1 MTHETAFFIFL
12 GIAAFVVTLIVVY
25 ALWTGISHD

>member
-1 MTHETAFFIFL
+1 MTAFFIFL
-12 GIAAFVVTLIVVY
+12 GIAALVVTLIVVY

>member
-1 MTHETAFFIFL
+1 MTPFFTFL
-12 GIAAFVVTLIVVY
+12 AISAAVVTLIVVY

>member
-1 MTHETAFFIFL
+1 MTPFWVFL
-12 GIAAFVVTLIVVY
+12 AISVVVVAVIVVY

>member
-1 MTHETAFFIFL
+1 MTHATAVWAFL
-12 GIAAFVVTLIVVY
+12 GISALVVALIVVY

>member
-1 MTHETAFFIFL
+1 MTAFFVFL

>member
-1 MTHETAFFIFL
+1 MTAFLVFL
-12 GIAAFVVTLIVVY
+12 GIAALVVTLIVVY

>member
-1 MTHETAFFIFL
+1 MIHLTAFWIFL
-12 GIAAFVVTLIVVY
+12 GISAAVVGLIVVY

>member
-1 MTHETAFFIFL
+1 MTAFLVFL
-12 GIAAFVVTLIVVY
+12 GIAALVVTVIVVY

>member
-1 MTHETAFFIFL
+1 MTPFWPFL
-12 GIAAFVVTLIVVY
+12 AISAAVVTLIVVY

>member
-1 MTHETAFFIFL
+1 MTAFFTFL
-12 GIAAFVVTLIVVY
+12 GIAALVVALIVVY